1 MNFLDILLLIP
12 ILGGAVSGFRK
23 GFIIGV
29 ISLLALILGIIGGFY
44 FLNWGV
50 SLLIHEFGLSGRF
63 LPLLAFLLI
72 FVGIILIVNF
82 IGTILKKVVHMI
94 LLGGL
99 DKIAGALVGAFMWA
113 FLVSAL
119 IWGASVFKIEFPTDW
134 REGSL
139 LYDYV
144 KPIAPMVAGMFDGI
158 IPAASDLL
166 DGLGDL
172 INSATN

>member
-1 MNFLDILLLIP
+1 MNILDLLLLIP
-12 ILGGAVSGFRK
+12 IVSGAISGFRK

-29 ISLLALILGIIGGFY
+29 ISLLALILGVMGGFY

-50 SLLIHEFGLSGRF
+50 SLLVNEFGLSGRF
-63 LPLLAFLLI
+63 LPILAFLMI
-72 FVGIILIVNF
+72 FIGIILIVNF
-82 IGTILKKVVHMI
+82 IGTILKKIIHMI

-99 DKIAGALVGAFMWA
+99 DKMAGALVGAFMWA

-119 IWGASVFKIEFPTDW
+119 IWVASVFRMDFPSDW

-139 LYDYV
+139 LFSYV
-144 KPIAPMVAGMFDGI
+144 KPIAPMVVGLFDGVV
-158 IPAASDLL
+158 PAASDLL

-172 INSATN
+172 IDSATK